1 MISSWLRHQR
11 LAPMVRYLQLF
22 VNLCLFRHQAQ
33 DIPRSETLLFATA
46 ALAVITSAINAVPN
60 AGLIRGLFMSVG
72 QVLLFALLI
81 SLLLRFRGLS
91 ERSTQTLTAM
101 FGATTLLQLLALPFF
116 GWHEGLL
123 PGGAEPV
130 MVLTTPLL
138 IAAGIAIWS
147 LAVMASI
154 LRQAIESGIGLAML
168 IIIACQS
175 VIMAAILTFSGSPSG

>member
-1 MISSWLRHQR
+1 
-11 LAPMVRYLQLF
+11 MVSFLQLF
-22 VNLCLFRHQAQ
+22 INLCLFRHRAQ
-33 DIPRSETLLFATA
+33 DVPRSETLLLAAA

-81 SLLLRFRGLS
+81 SLLLRFRSLS
-91 ERSTQTLTAM
+91 ERTTQTLTAM

-116 GWHEGLL
+116 GWHERLL
-123 PGGAEPV
+123 PEGPDPV

-138 IAAGIAIWS
+138 VAAGIAIWS

-154 LRQAIESGIGLAML
+154 LRQAMECGLGLALL
-168 IIIACQS
+168 IIVACQS
-175 VIMAAILTFSGSPSG
+175 VIMATIMTLSGSPSG

>member
-1 MISSWLRHQR
+1 MF
-11 LAPMVRYLQLF
+11 RYLQLF
-22 VNLCLFRHQAQ
+22 INLCLFRHQTQ
-33 DIPRSETLLFATA
+33 DVPRSETLLLATA

-60 AGLIRGLFMSVG
+60 AGLIRGMFMSVG

-81 SLLLRFRGLS
+81 SLILRFRSLS

-116 GWHEGLL
+116 GWHESLL
-123 PGGAEPV
+123 PDGPDPV

-138 IAAGIAIWS
+138 IAAVIAIWS

-154 LRQAIESGIGLAML
+154 LRQAMECGLGLALL
-168 IIIACQS
+168 IIVVCQS